1 MLRGQEERKYSIR
14 KYSIGVVSVL
24 AATMFVVSSHEAQ
37 ASEKHQRLMQ
47 RHKRNTKSIGRTR
60 ECDNVTSNAVRK
72 AIRRYA

>member
-24 AATMFVVSSHEAQ
+24 AATMFIVSSHEAQ

-47 RHKRNTKSIGRTR
+47 RHKRNTKSTGRTR
-60 ECDNVTSNAVRK
+60 EYDNVTSNAVRK

>member
-37 ASEKHQRLMQ
+37 ASEKHQLMQ
-47 RHKRNTKSIGRTR
+47 RYKKKH
-60 ECDNVTSNAVRK
+60 
-72 AIRRYA
+72 

>member
-37 ASEKHQRLMQ
+37 ASEKHQLMQ
-47 RHKRNTKSIGRTR
+47 RHKRNTKSTGRTR